1 VCISHTSRFSLFHSI
16 FQVIQCLYLIFHV
29 FQVSCHSTVP
39 TMYFS
44 YLKFPMY
51 FKYLKFSLF
60 CIYCMSHS
68 VCFSFHTFFSVFLA
82 IFHVLLCEFLLFL
95 VCQFS
100 RHIPG
105 PIVCISQY
113 VTYST
118 VFCHISGPTVCV
130 SHFPRFSVFFAIFH
144 VLPCEFLISLVGECY
159 LHIPGPTVGISHFS
173 RFSVFLV
180 IFQVIQCLCLFF
192 PRFSVFSPKSRS
204 YSVYFS
210 YFNFFNLSLCIPSHT
225 VFVSHFPRFFSFLA
239 TIQVLHCV
247 LLIFKVFHC
256 FLPYSM
262 SYSVCFSFHTFFSVS
277 RHISCYIM

>member
-1 VCISHTSRFSLFHSI
+1 LSLFSPYSKSYNVSFSFSLLVSFFRHIPCPIECIFHFSRLSVFLATFQVIQCLFLIFHVFQFSNQNPGPRVCISHTSRFSLFHSI

-118 VFCHISGPTVCV
+118 VFCHISCPT
-130 SHFPRFSVFFAIFH
+130 
-144 VLPCEFLISLVGECY
+144 
-159 LHIPGPTVGISHFS
+159 
-173 RFSVFLV
+173 
-180 IFQVIQCLCLFF
+180 
-192 PRFSVFSPKSRS
+192 
-204 YSVYFS
+204 
-210 YFNFFNLSLCIPSHT
+210 
-225 VFVSHFPRFFSFLA
+225 
-239 TIQVLHCV
+239 
-247 LLIFKVFHC
+247 
-256 FLPYSM
+256 M
-262 SYSVCFSFHTFFSVS
+262 
-277 RHISCYIM
+277 